1 MAVHRGYN
9 MTEMKYKP
17 SDTVIRRRRRQSL
30 KIQKN
35 IDDDVLMASAIGDV
49 TWLQQS
55 LYDTRKAYSVSIEH
69 VSDILEFFHLFK

>member
-49 TWLQQS
+49 TWLQQR

-69 VSDILEFFHLFK
+69 VSDILEFFNLFK

>member
-55 LYDTRKAYSVSIEH
+55 LYDTRKAYSVSIED
-69 VSDILEFFHLFK
+69 VSDILEFFNLFK

>member
-1 MAVHRGYN
+1 MAAHRGYS
-9 MTEMKYKP
+9 EVRSKP
-17 SDTVIRRRRRQSL
+17 GDTVQRRRRRQSI

-55 LYDTRKAYSVSIEH
+55 LYDTRKAYSVSKEH
-69 VSDILEFFHLFK
+69 VSDYSRMF

>member
-55 LYDTRKAYSVSIEH
+55 LHDTRKAYSVSIEH
-69 VSDILEFFHLFK
+69 VSDILEFFNLFK